1 MYIVLEKSFYLS
13 VACVLPELSC
23 GISICLLKHVVL
35 FITFARNMIS
45 EVIHKPNI
53 GNAPA
58 AIYEY
63 TATVM
68 CWGSWQTMA
77 AWYTLT
83 AKGVTL
89 YHAVMVYHGSMVI
102 DVFPYCIPRCIPPLD
117 TIQSNLYHLLF
128 ISLVSFQSPIYPPP
142 YHPF

>member
-1 MYIVLEKSFYLS
+1 
-13 VACVLPELSC
+13 
-23 GISICLLKHVVL
+23 
-35 FITFARNMIS
+35 MIS
-45 EVIHKPNI
+45 QVIHKPNI

-77 AWYTLT
+77 AWYTMT

-89 YHAVMVYHGSMVI
+89 YHVCPT
-102 DVFPYCIPRCIPPLD
+102 VFLPEYSFITYINRE
-117 TIQSNLYHLLF
+117 LLF
-128 ISLVSFQSPIYPPP
+128 LIEGV
-142 YHPF
+142 

>member
-102 DVFPYCIPRCIPPLD
+102 DVFPYCLIERLQHDLIIIGPLL
-117 TIQSNLYHLLF
+117 IYLSVLCYPELNSKI
-128 ISLVSFQSPIYPPP
+128 ISARTS
-142 YHPF
+142 

>member
-1 MYIVLEKSFYLS
+1 MVSQ
-13 VACVLPELSC
+13 
-23 GISICLLKHVVL
+23 
-35 FITFARNMIS
+35 
-45 EVIHKPNI
+45 VIHKPNI

-58 AIYEY
+58 AIYQH

-77 AWYTLT
+77 AWYTMT

-102 DVFPYCIPRCIPPLD
+102 DVFPYWL
-117 TIQSNLYHLLF
+117 S
-128 ISLVSFQSPIYPPP
+128 
-142 YHPF
+142 

>member
-1 MYIVLEKSFYLS
+1 
-13 VACVLPELSC
+13 
-23 GISICLLKHVVL
+23 
-35 FITFARNMIS
+35 MIS

-102 DVFPYCIPRCIPPLD
+102 DVFPYCKAS
-117 TIQSNLYHLLF
+117 TLLNALLHDCKLRKT
-128 ISLVSFQSPIYPPP
+128 SLCTLTEKVARRKRAESSREA
-142 YHPF
+142 HTE

>member
-23 GISICLLKHVVL
+23 GISIFLLKHVVL

-83 AKGVTL
+83 AKGVRL

-102 DVFPYCIPRCIPPLD
+102 DVFPYCIHPPC
-117 TIQSNLYHLLF
+117 
-128 ISLVSFQSPIYPPP
+128 VSVSID
-142 YHPF
+142 HPGLIH

>member
-1 MYIVLEKSFYLS
+1 MYIRKIILS

-77 AWYTLT
+77 AWYTST

-102 DVFPYCIPRCIPPLD
+102 DVFPYCCCW
-117 TIQSNLYHLLF
+117 H
-128 ISLVSFQSPIYPPP
+128 V
-142 YHPF
+142 

>member
-1 MYIVLEKSFYLS
+1 
-13 VACVLPELSC
+13 
-23 GISICLLKHVVL
+23 
-35 FITFARNMIS
+35 MIS
-45 EVIHKPNI
+45 QLVIHKPNI

-77 AWYTLT
+77 AWYTMT

-102 DVFPYCIPRCIPPLD
+102 DVFPYWYTDL
-117 TIQSNLYHLLF
+117 QEK
-128 ISLVSFQSPIYPPP
+128 ISTGTGN
-142 YHPF
+142 

>member
-1 MYIVLEKSFYLS
+1 MIINVHCIRKIILS

-102 DVFPYCIPRCIPPLD
+102 DVFPYCISLCI
-117 TIQSNLYHLLF
+117 
-128 ISLVSFQSPIYPPP
+128 
-142 YHPF
+142 